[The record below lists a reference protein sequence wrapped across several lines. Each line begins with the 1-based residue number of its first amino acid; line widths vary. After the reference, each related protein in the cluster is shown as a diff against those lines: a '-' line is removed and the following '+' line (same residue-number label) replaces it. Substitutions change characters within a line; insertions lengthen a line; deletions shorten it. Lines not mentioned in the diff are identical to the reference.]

1 MREKRLGAFMV
12 TGPNE
17 TIMSTKLNE
26 KQLIAVHLI
35 ASGVKASLIAKQIGI
50 REETLS
56 RWRQNDKF
64 NKAVEDAT
72 AFILREI
79 IDTHKNLLITSQ
91 SIISNAL
98 NNEEL
103 DLFKKA
109 NIALR
114 YLSLMKG
121 KDDLLEQSKRHLSSY
136 QFDNRLNIF

>member
-1 MREKRLGAFMV
+1 
-12 TGPNE
+12 
-17 TIMSTKLNE
+17 MSTKLNE

-121 KDDLLEQSKRHLSSY
+121 KDDLLEQSKRHLSYY